1 MKYSDCRDE
10 TNNERFNQ
18 ALNACRNTRRIFNAL
33 QRLTEQTPI
42 IGWSRE
48 LPAWQQT
55 HGVYP
60 EMDKK
65 KTALE
70 LEPPKG
76 GKISQTAD
84 RITPLL

>member
-33 QRLTEQTPI
+33 QRLTEQN
-42 IGWSRE
+42 SDHR
-48 LPAWQQT
+48 
-55 HGVYP
+55 
-60 EMDKK
+60 
-65 KTALE
+65 
-70 LEPPKG
+70 LEPGVTSLAADTRRLSGNGQKENRPG
-76 GKISQTAD
+76 AGTSESGKISQTAD